1 MTAPFKFSIKDFP
14 TKDLENVTTVCE
26 WNVVTNADAADRA
39 DHCVV
44 IEQYLTLEQR
54 QCPRKASR
62 DAFKYIDTALP
73 RHCAIIAASR
83 RQTLYRRSLA
93 SLHLQLLFSPHT
105 QEEIQ
110 SQARTRVHT
119 LRDVTPLTEISV
131 RQTNFVIAHSGIAHL
146 LSNRLAGCG
155 GVCVRG
161 GGINRDAALKC
172 VDIISKFITS
182 DLACQY
188 LAAGNRYYRN
198 LPRLLQTEEHVV
210 GGLDI
215 PRYANFSQNE
225 VTPEKIEE
233 TKQALATLYADN
245 ADRLEACIAQYERG
259 LVSLESVRTDPE
271 FVKMFSEFW
280 KLSFQTMMVRTI
292 SESRIRADYAL
303 LPIFQLHSPAHFAI
317 ETAERILMCRA
328 ILETQCQFAGLFQ
341 YRIAHIFDNS
351 RFNYAS
357 LVSSAKFAQMNL
369 CNDGMV
375 AALLTFAAIEP
386 RMVTSK
392 MVPNLGASYLA
403 CDLMGAANH
412 VQSRDPVFGSLL
424 AKHRN
429 HIPRTNALVR
439 VYSYSH
445 SEAYKPI
452 QETLNWLKCRH
463 CPTATYIYL
472 TTSGRAASRRRRR

>member
-1 MTAPFKFSIKDFP
+1 MTAPFEFSIKEFP
-14 TKDLENVTTVCE
+14 TKDLENVTNICE
-26 WNVVTNADAADRA
+26 WNVVTNADADRA
-39 DHCVV
+39 DQCVV

-54 QCPRKASR
+54 QCPRKTSR

-93 SLHLQLLFSPHT
+93 SLHLQMLISPHT

-110 SQARTRVHT
+110 SQARARVHT
-119 LRDVTPLTEISV
+119 LRDVTPFTELSV
-131 RQTNFVIAHSGIAHL
+131 RQTNFVLAHSGIAHL
-146 LSNRLAGCG
+146 LSNRLAGGG
-155 GVCVRG
+155 GVHG
-161 GGINRDAALKC
+161 GNNRDAVLKC
-172 VDIISKFITS
+172 VDIVSKFITS
-182 DLACQY
+182 NLACQY

-198 LPRLLQTEEHVV
+198 LPLLLETEQHVV

-215 PRYANFSQNE
+215 PRYAKFSQNE

-233 TKQALATLYADN
+233 TRQALATLYADN

-280 KLSFQTMMVRTI
+280 KLSFQTMTVRTI
-292 SESRIRADYAL
+292 SESRIRADYSL

-351 RFNYAS
+351 SFNYAS

-403 CDLMGAANH
+403 CDLMAAANH

-429 HIPRTNALVR
+429 HIPRTNALR
-439 VYSYSH
+439 FPLFRAYSYSH

-463 CPTATYIYL
+463 CSIATYIYL
-472 TTSGRAASRRRRR
+472 TTSRRAASRRG